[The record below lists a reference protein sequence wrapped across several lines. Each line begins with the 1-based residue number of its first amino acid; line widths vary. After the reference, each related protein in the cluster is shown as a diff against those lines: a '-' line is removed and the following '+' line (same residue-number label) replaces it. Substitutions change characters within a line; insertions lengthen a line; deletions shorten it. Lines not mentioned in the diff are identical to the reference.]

1 MQHFKLF
8 FLCFILFFISNAI
21 AQSDSLEVKKIIL
34 IDDSEFVGTI
44 INETDEVIYFKTRT
58 GIDVEIK
65 KSLIREIQSVDAKLK
80 MTHKGKYRPGDHE
93 LMIMPTAYTMEDNQW
108 YLSDYELFLLNFT
121 YAASPSTHIG
131 IFTLFPMTSD
141 FLETIT
147 LGIKQNYLKSENF
160 QAALWGTYT
169 PKASGLSLGNVFSYG
184 KGGSS
189 LHVGLSG
196 VTNVDEDTDGWLFVY
211 MLGGRV
217 DLSRKICLM
226 AEYTNFSTAAEN
238 GFDGLISFGFRFIGE
253 SVSWEL
259 AGIRP
264 LQGTGDVDFFMFPL
278 LKATV
283 LFD

>member
-1 MQHFKLF
+1 MQSFKLF
-8 FLCFILFFISNAI
+8 LTFFLLVFISNVL

-34 IDDSEFVGTI
+34 IDDSEFVGSVVS
-44 INETDEVIYFKTRT
+44 ETDEIINFRT
-58 GIDVEIK
+58 NAGVEIEIK
-65 KSLIREIQSVDAKLK
+65 KSLVKEIENISNEGL
-80 MTHKGKYRPGDHE
+80 GKTKRRYRPGDHE
-93 LMIMPTAYTMEDNQW
+93 LFIMPTAYTMEDNQW

-121 YAASPSTHIG
+121 YAASPNTHIG

-141 FLETIT
+141 FLRTIT
-147 LGIKQNYLKSENF
+147 LGVKQNYMRSEDF

-169 PKASGLSLGNVFSYG
+169 PEASGLSLGNVFSYG

-189 LHVGLSG
+189 FHIGLSG
-196 VTNVDEDTDGWLFVY
+196 MTGLDDESDGWLFVY
-211 MLGGRV
+211 MVGGRV

-226 AEYTNFSTAAEN
+226 AEYTNASTAAEN
-238 GFDGLISFGFRFIGE
+238 GFEGIITFGFRFIGE

-259 AGIRP
+259 AGMRP
-264 LQGTGDVDFFMFPL
+264 LAGTGDADFFMAPL

>member
-1 MQHFKLF
+1 MQCFKLSLVC
-8 FLCFILFFISNAI
+8 FLFIFISNTF
-21 AQSDSLEVKKIIL
+21 AQTDSLEVKKIIL

-65 KSLIREIQSVDAKLK
+65 KSLVREIQSVDTKLK

-93 LMIMPTAYTMEDNQW
+93 LLLMPTAYTMEAGQW
-108 YLSDYELFLLNFT
+108 YFSDYELFFLNFT
-121 YAASPSTHIG
+121 FAAGENTHIG
-131 IFTLFPMTSD
+131 AFTLFPMTSD
-141 FLETIT
+141 FLQTIT

-169 PKASGLSLGNVFSYG
+169 PEASGLSLGNVFSYG

-189 LHVGLSG
+189 LHIGLSG

-211 MLGGRV
+211 MLGGRLDV
-217 DLSRKICLM
+217 SRKICLM
-226 AEYTNFSTAAEN
+226 AEYTNFSTAAEH
-238 GFDGLISFGFRFIGE
+238 GFNGLISIGFRFIGE
-253 SVSWEL
+253 SIAWEL
-259 AGIRP
+259 AGVRP
-264 LQGTGDVDFFMFPL
+264 LESTGDFIFAPL